1 MTNPPEID
9 IDAIEAKALRIAH
22 AEYKQ
27 ALDDVEDRE
36 RKVSKLEL
44 KWKTILY
51 QTKLSNQALVS
62 DEPDMETLDQ
72 ALETIMDQLSEYT
85 RLKKLMDAIQGNAI
99 LQSQWN
105 KLTAGIRL
113 VGEDQPNDPFA

>member
-1 MTNPPEID
+1 MTNPTEVD
-9 IDAIEAKALRIAH
+9 IEAIEAEALRIAH

-27 ALDDVEDRE
+27 ALDNVEERE

-51 QTKLSNQALVS
+51 QTRLSNQALVS
-62 DEPDMETLDQ
+62 DDPNMETLNQ
-72 ALETIMDQLSEYT
+72 ALETIMSQLGEYSK
-85 RLKKLMDAIQGNAI
+85 LKKLMDAIQDNAI

-105 KLTAGIRL
+105 KLTASIRL
-113 VGEDQPNDPFA
+113 VGGDQPNDPFA